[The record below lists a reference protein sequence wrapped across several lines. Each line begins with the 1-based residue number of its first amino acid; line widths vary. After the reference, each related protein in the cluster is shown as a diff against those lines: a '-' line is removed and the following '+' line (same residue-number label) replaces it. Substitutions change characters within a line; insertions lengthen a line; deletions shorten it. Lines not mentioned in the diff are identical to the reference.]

1 MAGDPETP
9 TGVTP
14 QPEPRPRGGQ
24 LGNRNA
30 KRYGIYA
37 QQLDPEDAALLPQ
50 LLKVKGLTDEI
61 ALLRLRIAGIVSRKA
76 PDETLFEAFDLL
88 NRLVATNERVTSDH
102 W

>member
-1 MAGDPETP
+1 MAGDTEA
-9 TGVTP
+9 GATP
-14 QPEPRPRGGQ
+14 QQEPRPRGGQ

-30 KRYGIYA
+30 KKYGIYG
-37 QQLDPEDAALLPQ
+37 QQLDPEEAALLPQ
-50 LLKVKGLTDEI
+50 LLKVKGMTDEI
-61 ALLRLRIAGIVSRKA
+61 ALLRLRIAAIVRRKA